1 MNEESQELVDF
12 LAGEMPDKPALY
24 AIQNKD
30 YTLLKQR
37 KKAVTFDKPNIIK
50 FEGEAKLNILS
61 EFAAQYERVH
71 PKKDDFLITS
81 KKK

>member
-1 MNEESQELVDF
+1 MVPPTYNALTNQRHNKLRFGYVIMNEESQELVDF

-50 FEGEAKLNILS
+50 FEGEARLNTL
-61 EFAAQYERVH
+61 
-71 PKKDDFLITS
+71 
-81 KKK
+81 